1 MSKHIL
7 LNSSYST
14 TRRVYRKTAKENF
27 AKTQSKNIKK
37 KYFKNNIEGGLRA
50 KNLFKKSLLGKPLIT
65 IITVTYNCENLLER
79 TIKSVLD
86 LSYDNIEFIIVDG
99 GSTDNTINIIKKY
112 NDFIDFWISKKDRG
126 IYNAMNKGSKYAKG
140 DALFFL
146 NAGDKLKKREFIR
159 LIKLFE
165 INFFL
170 YGNNFVLCGTHIY
183 TVDYPG
189 FKLLKK
195 NFIPIL
201 GRLPSHQSMLIPRK
215 LQLQNMYNENFP
227 ISADK
232 DFKLKIYLKKVK
244 YIIKNYV
251 VCLSLPDGKSQYMKN
266 HIDLKIR
273 TLEIFSIF
281 KTNYN
286 FLWALVYS
294 FFFYIWNFRKIINKS

>member
-7 LNSSYST
+7 LNSSHST
-14 TRRVYRKTAKENF
+14 TRRVYRKNPKENF

-37 KYFKNNIEGGLRA
+37 KYFKDKVEGGLRA

-126 IYNAMNKGSKYAKG
+126 IYNAMNKGSKYAEG
-140 DALFFL
+140 EALFFL
-146 NAGDKLKKREFIR
+146 NAGDKLKKREFTR

-165 INFFL
+165 NFFFL
-170 YGNNFVLCGTHIY
+170 YGDNFVLCGTHVY

-215 LQLQNMYNENFP
+215 LQLENMYNENFP

-232 DFKLKIYLKKVK
+232 DFKLRIYLKKVK

-251 VCLSLPDGKSQYMKN
+251 VCLSLPDGKSQHMKN

-273 TLEIFSIF
+273 TLETFSIF
-281 KTNYN
+281 KRNYN

-294 FFFYIWNFRKIINKS
+294 FAFYIWNFRKIINKS